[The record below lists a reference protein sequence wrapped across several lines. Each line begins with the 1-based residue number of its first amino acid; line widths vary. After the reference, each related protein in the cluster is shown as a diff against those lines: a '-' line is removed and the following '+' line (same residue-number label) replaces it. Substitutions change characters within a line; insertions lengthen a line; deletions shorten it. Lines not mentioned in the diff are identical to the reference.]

1 MVQSLDYILRSS
13 VFNLIMMSGFISWMI
28 GCFAS
33 HSWERMKMLLL
44 WSLACIGTNT
54 GEDLGIGGDTGQTA
68 HWEKKLMELKM
79 SGTTLEAIVDQISA
93 DMCAPRRELCS

>member
-68 HWEKKLMELKM
+68 HWEKKIDGAKDVRNHT
-79 SGTTLEAIVDQISA
+79 GGN
-93 DMCAPRRELCS
+93 C